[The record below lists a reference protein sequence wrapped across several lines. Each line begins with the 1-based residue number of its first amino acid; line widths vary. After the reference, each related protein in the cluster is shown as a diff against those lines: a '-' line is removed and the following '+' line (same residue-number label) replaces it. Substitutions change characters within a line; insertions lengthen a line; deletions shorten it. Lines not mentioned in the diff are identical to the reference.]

1 MRLLLLPL
9 RLRYIESTGFCTGFL
24 TGFDS
29 IISHSGPIL
38 SPCRP
43 LKAATNYE
51 TAKGPAAAR
60 LRRGI
65 CLSSKEYAG
74 VLWQ

>member
-43 LKAATNYE
+43 LE
-51 TAKGPAAAR
+51 GSHELRGSKGP
-60 LRRGI
+60 RG
-65 CLSSKEYAG
+65 SPFTTRNMYE
-74 VLWQ
+74 